1 LGSADGHKVVLAMTF
16 LLVIVAVS
24 ASAGLL
30 VYTAWRHDLENG
42 LFALAFAVLSAKM
55 ALSWNCWREGYQ
67 QSAISHQ
74 QARERRKPV
83 DQAMH

>member
-1 LGSADGHKVVLAMTF
+1 MTF

-42 LFALAFAVLSAKM
+42 LFALASLS
-55 ALSWNCWREGYQ
+55 
-67 QSAISHQ
+67 
-74 QARERRKPV
+74 
-83 DQAMH
+83 